1 MSNIKDK
8 ILNKEIKIS
17 KDKTS
22 IKVVLKIQ
30 HCTWRDGDRP
40 ILVDNAAVSKLLSEE
55 GYETLVPTKSAS
67 FYNDFSGKE
76 KTEDKTLEWE
86 FSLKV
91 EKPTPKKQLRK
102 KTTTK
107 TTLTNDTKSVTV
119 TQKDQQ
125 PEDSESVE

>member
-8 ILNKEIKIS
+8 ILNKEIKVN

-22 IKVVLKIQ
+22 VKVVLKIQ

-40 ILVDNAAVSKLLSEE
+40 ILVDDTVALKLLLEE
-55 GYETLVPTKSAS
+55 GYEVLEPVKSAS

-76 KTEDKTLEWE
+76 KVEDVELEWE

-91 EKPTPKKQLRK
+91 KKPTRTPTKK
-102 KTTTK
+102 K